1 MYQYDALDQSII
13 DQRVEQFKDQTKRYF
28 AGEIDEEVYQTLR
41 LQNGI
46 YIQTHAPMM
55 RVAIPYG
62 VLSSQQLRKLA
73 DIAWQYDRGYGHFST
88 RQNIQ
93 YNWPRLEDTPDIL
106 AELATVQM
114 HAIQS
119 SGNCVRN
126 TTCDHLAG
134 IAVDEVADPRPY
146 CELIRQWSSFHPE
159 FAHLPRKFKIAFTG
173 AKQDRAAIAVHDI
186 GYRLLRNENHAL
198 GFQVSVG
205 GGQGRTPVI
214 GSIMKAFLPEQDLL
228 SYTEAIL
235 RVYNLYG
242 RRDNKYKARIKI
254 LVNALGLEE
263 FTRLVEQE
271 WAAIRDGGLKLA
283 DKEIAEM
290 TAHFAAPAHSNEN
303 PDAANHSLA
312 RDEKT
317 EPALSESKLFK
328 SWQRRNTVV
337 QKQSGKVAVYVSL
350 KSANQA
356 PGDATGAQMLC
367 VADLADTFGSGE
379 IRVTHDQNLLIP
391 NVNEEDQFTVW
402 EKLRASKL
410 ATANI
415 GLLTDM
421 ICCPGLDFCSLANAG
436 SIPIAKLIN
445 EKFDDLD
452 YLHDIGE
459 LRLKMSGCMNACGHH
474 HVGHIGILG
483 VDKKGQEFYQFTL
496 GGSAENDA
504 SLGERLGPAVEKTE
518 VVGLLERLLNRYVDI
533 RNEGERFLDTYR
545 RVGVAPFKE
554 VAYDNNSAKE
564 AA

>member
-13 DQRVEQFKDQTKRYF
+13 DQRVEEFKDQTKRYF

-186 GYRLLRNENHAL
+186 GYRLLRNENHAF

-290 TAHFAAPAHSNEN
+290 TAHFAAPAHSKEN

>member
-13 DQRVEQFKDQTKRYF
+13 DQRVEEFKDQTKRYF

-337 QKQSGKVAVYVSL
+337 QKQSGKVTVYVSL